1 MTRADSTL
9 PKERARF
16 TVHGRRVS
24 ARREEESVGKKRAP
38 RDHPPPRHAKS
49 EHAKSNAAMNPPQQR
64 ALPSFSG
71 LSSAVS
77 DARGYEKS
85 RVPAAPQQ
93 PPPDN
98 TAAGGGGGG
107 GGNNP
112 GRRPR
117 MASPTSETSAAT
129 SGLDGRIAPA
139 AAGGVMSSKT
149 DAAGNVLVQDTLTPL
164 LDEVDALFEQSKEI
178 VASIKAQGKQQQEED
193 VSLARLHACWFVC
206 RLSAHE
212 GRSCAR

>member
-1 MTRADSTL
+1 
-9 PKERARF
+9 
-16 TVHGRRVS
+16 
-24 ARREEESVGKKRAP
+24 
-38 RDHPPPRHAKS
+38 
-49 EHAKSNAAMNPPQQR
+49 MNPPQQR

-77 DARGYEKS
+77 DARGYEKN

-93 PPPDN
+93 PPDN
-98 TAAGGGGGG
+98 TAAAGG

-178 VASIKAQGKQQQEED
+178 VASIKAQGRQQQEED
-193 VSLARLHACWFVC
+193 VSLARFACLLI
-206 RLSAHE
+206 RL
-212 GRSCAR
+212 